1 LTFEPRKNSAP
12 RASRAVARTL
22 STALLWLVFG
32 PVSGGGFALAQ
43 ANTIEESGIGEK
55 RGEPAPI
62 NDKAFDCEA
71 FRKLIVAAGGG
82 FVAYRGAVREQ
93 SDALVRYDAGEPLFG
108 TCEIVDKKKAGEII
122 YSCQAGKLDLADM
135 KATVDACLGDKAF
148 GYSENENPNTPFLR
162 YSPQIGDARARVLV
176 LTTFGKKT
184 LAIMNL
190 R

>member
-1 LTFEPRKNSAP
+1 LILELKKKPAP
-12 RASRAVARTL
+12 RASRAAARAF
-22 STALLWLVFG
+22 SAALLWLACG

-43 ANTIEESGIGEK
+43 ANNIEESGIGEK

-82 FVAYRGAVREQ
+82 FAAYRGPVREQ
-93 SDALVRYDAGEPLFG
+93 TDALVRYDAGEPLFG

-122 YSCQAGKLDLADM
+122 YSCQAAKLDLADM
-135 KATVDACLGDKAF
+135 KATVEACLGDKAF
-148 GYSENENPNTPFLR
+148 GYAENENPNTPFLR
-162 YSPQIGDARARVLV
+162 YSPQIGDAKARVLV